1 MSIDRN
7 DSIEVRMELKYC
19 ERCGALRVRERGTG
33 LVYCDS
39 CQLEVA
45 DLPTP
50 KKRTRRVRLPVG
62 PNPRIEDCGVPL
74 DDESRDFEAVGGVA

>member
-1 MSIDRN
+1 
-7 DSIEVRMELKYC
+7 
-19 ERCGALRVRERGTG
+19 
-33 LVYCDS
+33 
-39 CQLEVA
+39 LEVA